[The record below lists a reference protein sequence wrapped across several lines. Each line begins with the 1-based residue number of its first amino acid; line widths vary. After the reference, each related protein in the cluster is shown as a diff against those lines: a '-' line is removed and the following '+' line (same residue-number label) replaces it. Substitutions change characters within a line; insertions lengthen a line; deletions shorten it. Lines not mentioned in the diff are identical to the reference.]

1 METAPLRRKNESVD
15 TRLVTNPSR
24 PRIRKRPTRQSEANK
39 VQVRDELC
47 VTLLKPSHGPI
58 ALNEIVLVLKI
69 GELSQL
75 NSNMAYSK
83 LAVAKILNI
92 FIYGFTYLT
101 SNLHGHFVPEYQI
114 YVTK

>member
-1 METAPLRRKNESVD
+1 
-15 TRLVTNPSR
+15 
-24 PRIRKRPTRQSEANK
+24 

-83 LAVAKILNI
+83 LAAAKISNLS
-92 FIYGFTYLT
+92 IYGFTYVT
-101 SNLHGHFVPEYQI
+101 SNIHGHFVAKY
-114 YVTK
+114 